1 MYLRANLGMARRVVT
16 SRACV
21 NGSGV
26 SVVPDSCD
34 LKRGKQP
41 RNNVVAGNDGD
52 IKESQYGDEQ
62 SDSLGFIFTIWSNKG
77 YASNMVACLYFLF
90 PLNFCVKLPLR
101 I

>member
-1 MYLRANLGMARRVVT
+1 MARRVVT
-16 SRACV
+16 SGTCV

-52 IKESQYGDEQ
+52 IKESQ
-62 SDSLGFIFTIWSNKG
+62 SDSLGFIVTIRLCFEHG
-77 YASNMVACLYFLF
+77 HVLVF
-90 PLNFCVKLPLR
+90 PVSS
-101 I
+101 

>member
-1 MYLRANLGMARRVVT
+1 MARRVVT
-16 SRACV
+16 SGTCV

-52 IKESQYGDEQ
+52 IKESQ
-62 SDSLGFIFTIWSNKG
+62 SDSLGFIVTIWSNKG
-77 YASNMVACLYFLF
+77 YASNMVTCLYFLF